1 MVRSSPLEM
10 KIVGKVKFFDAVKG
24 FGFITPSAGGEDIF
38 VHQSAIHSQGLQI
51 FSYSRTYVLKITLL
65 LPIGFRSLAE
75 GEEVEFDVM
84 EDKTKG
90 KKFAGNVTG
99 PNGAFVQGA
108 PRKERSDNFN
118 RY

>member
-1 MVRSSPLEM
+1 MFIKAQSTL
-10 KIVGKVKFFDAVKG
+10 KVSK
-24 FGFITPSAGGEDIF
+24 
-38 VHQSAIHSQGLQI
+38 
-51 FSYSRTYVLKITLL
+51 YSVILVRTYLKS